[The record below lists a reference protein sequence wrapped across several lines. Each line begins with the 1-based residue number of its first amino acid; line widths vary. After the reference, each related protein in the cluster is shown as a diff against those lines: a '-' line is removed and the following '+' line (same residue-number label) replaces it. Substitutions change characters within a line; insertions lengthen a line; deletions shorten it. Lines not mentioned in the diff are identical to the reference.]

1 MRVEYIAEK
10 VKSEDANSLVFG
22 ALNAQTPPGY
32 ELLPEG
38 MAFQR
43 GEAFVI
49 SDTQTLSQTVYQ
61 FPMQGTGFAAA
72 NLDVGTA
79 VGKIVGKPL
88 EEATALL
95 QDSLPLKKEPEIAIF
110 PKWFPWLPWLSFR
123 IQTEVNPQ
131 G

>member
-1 MRVEYIAEK
+1 MGSHLAVIRFQQARQH
-10 VKSEDANSLVFG
+10 
-22 ALNAQTPPGY
+22 AQTPPGY

-43 GEAFVI
+43 GEALLVPE
-49 SDTQTLSQTVYQ
+49 TENLYQ
-61 FPMQGTGFAAA
+61 FPMQGSGFAAA
-72 NLDVGTA
+72 DLDVGAA
-79 VGKIVGKPL
+79 VEKIAGRSLP
-88 EEATALL
+88 EATTLL
-95 QDSLPLKKEPEIAIF
+95 QDSLPLKKEPRITIF